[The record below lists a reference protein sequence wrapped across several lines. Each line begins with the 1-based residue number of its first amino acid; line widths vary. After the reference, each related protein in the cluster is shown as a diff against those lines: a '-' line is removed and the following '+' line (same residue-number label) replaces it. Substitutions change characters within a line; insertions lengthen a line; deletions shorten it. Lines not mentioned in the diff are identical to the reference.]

1 MKNIFRTTILIDG
14 EYLGAELVEFSD
26 KGMLLRLES
35 KELVI
40 MDTHTFE
47 MWCKHPELNLLYSKR
62 NFGFRYLC

>member
-62 NFGFRYLC
+62 NSGFRYLC